1 MNKQKGFTLVEMM
14 IAGIIGIFLMASL
27 MNLFV
32 TTNKSVGLSDAI
44 SKNQESGRFALE
56 YMTRYIRLSGYSE
69 DFTTSPPPILI
80 PDPSPAVIFK
90 CSLGISCSENNA
102 ANAHGDR
109 LAIPYV
115 VFKSDQFRSCSG
127 TVIGANQP
135 DPAPGQLPTPLH
147 VADVFWVSNAA
158 QNNFELVCQS
168 FDPQNNVPIDDQPVS
183 IISGVESFEFQIGI
197 ALQENQRDAGRYINV
212 ETFQSSDPNTGDPY
226 TVNQVRSIRIAL
238 LTSSRDELSPNK
250 LKTDTK
256 KRDYAV
262 LDGPSVPTEDANLR
276 QIFSTT
282 IELPNLIESAIWN

>member
-69 DFTTSPPPILI
+69 DFTVSPPPILI
-80 PDPSPAVIFK
+80 PVAGAAFFCSPGV
-90 CSLGISCSENNA
+90 SCSENNA

-168 FDPQNNVPIDDQPVS
+168 FDFLNNAPIDDQPVS

-197 ALQENQRDAGRYINV
+197 ALQENQRDAGRYMNV
-212 ETFQSSDPNTGDPY
+212 ETFQSPDPNTGALY

-262 LDGPSVPTEDANLR
+262 LDGPSVETEDANLR